1 MMTVVGEVVLRWL
14 ISIVR
19 TARDVAVL
27 GGSAACS
34 AAVAAAGVLAI
45 VFFAQNAL
53 ERAESVM
60 MVGGVVLRLM
70 LSSVLTA
77 RGDVASSVGC
87 PTACRAVGAAVFA
100 SVFAFGEAL
109 DDLGAGPLMLV
120 EVVVVRLMLSSVR
133 VACSDVAS
141 FGCPAICEAAAV
153 TAAFVNV
160 VLAVVAYVR

>member
-1 MMTVVGEVVLRWL
+1 MSPLMMTVVGEVVLRWP

-19 TARDVAVL
+19 TARDVAVP
-27 GGSAACS
+27 GGSAACG
-34 AAVAAAGVLAI
+34 AAVAAACVLAI

-60 MVGGVVLRLM
+60 MVGGAVL
-70 LSSVLTA
+70 
-77 RGDVASSVGC
+77 
-87 PTACRAVGAAVFA
+87 
-100 SVFAFGEAL
+100 
-109 DDLGAGPLMLV
+109 
-120 EVVVVRLMLSSVR
+120 RLMLSSVR

-160 VLAVVAYVR
+160 VLAVVACVR